1 MSDIKKTI
9 SKVVEQNE
17 KVKKGKKSNS
27 VFLAQSSVYIKTI
40 FIKPFTI

>member
-1 MSDIKKTI
+1 MNDIKKTI

-17 KVKKGKKSNS
+17 KVKKGKKSKS
-27 VFLAQSSVYIKTI
+27 VFLSEESTQIKTI